1 MGKRKLTA
9 KIKDVTRVYNEE
21 NPTFEVTYKGFVNSE
36 DENVIAKMPTV
47 ACEAHKTSDVG
58 VYNIGFTS
66 EGEAA
71 NYSFVYES
79 GVLTIEKATQEIIWE
94 QEFSNTIAI
103 GTQIEIN
110 AEATSGLDLEFSI
123 DNEKVAVIYQAA
135 GKYYIDCCGAGVV
148 NIKAIQAGNKNYHS
162 AVRVSKLLTVFD
174 PTGIEQL
181 TIDNGQLT
189 IYDLG
194 GRKVTDTDNL
204 KGGIYI
210 INGSKVLIN
219 D

>member
-1 MGKRKLTA
+1 MGSLQ
-9 KIKDVTRVYNEE
+9 
-21 NPTFEVTYKGFVNSE
+21 TYKGFVNSE

-162 AVRVSKLLTVFD
+162 AVRVSKLLTVFA

-189 IYDLG
+189 MP
-194 GRKVTDTDNL
+194 RKTL
-204 KGGIYI
+204 SLR
-210 INGSKVLIN
+210 GSKTRGNLCFRFRRPQEIATTSLRTGLAMTEKS
-219 D
+219 